1 MKERN
6 KFLTL
11 LGIFVYV
18 FLVDFDTPKVS
29 GAILEGFFM
38 LQEYIREHTLTC
50 LIPALFI
57 AGAMS
62 VTVSQASVIK
72 YFGAGAKKIISYSV
86 ASVSGTIL
94 AVCSCTI
101 LPLFAGIY
109 SRGAG
114 LGPAMA
120 FVYSGPAIN
129 ILAIVLTA
137 RVLGYQMGLAR
148 AIGAILFSVVIGLL
162 MAFIFKKDEAERQVA
177 NAPKTNFAKQK
188 GSPVKTVLFFVSMI
202 GVLLFATWAKPT
214 SDGTLFAAIYHSK
227 WYLTAFSLILVAIF
241 SFVSMDK
248 DKRLAWFEETWV
260 YAKQI
265 IPLLFVGVLVAGF
278 LLGRPGHEGII
289 PGKYIESLVGGNSFF
304 ANFFASIVG
313 AFMYFSTLTEIPILQ
328 GLIGAGM
335 GKGPALALLLSG
347 PALSL
352 PNMLVIRSVI
362 GTKKTIVY
370 VILVIIMSTIAGI
383 VFGKFIG

>member
-148 AIGAILFSVVIGLL
+148 AIGAIFFSVVIGLL

-177 NAPKTNFAKQK
+177 NFPKSNFAKQK
-188 GSPVKTVLFFVSMI
+188 SSPVKTVLFFVSMI

-214 SDGTLFAAIYHSK
+214 SEETLFAAIYHSK

-278 LLGRPGHEGII
+278 FLGRPGHEGII

>member
-214 SDGTLFAAIYHSK
+214 SEETLFAAIYHSK

-278 LLGRPGHEGII
+278 FLGRPGHEGII

-313 AFMYFSTLTEIPILQ
+313 AFMYFATLTEIPILQ

>member
-1 MKERN
+1 
-6 KFLTL
+6 
-11 LGIFVYV
+11 V

-148 AIGAILFSVVIGLL
+148 AIGAIFFSVVIGLL

-177 NAPKTNFAKQK
+177 NFPKTNFAKQK
-188 GSPVKTVLFFVSMI
+188 SSPVKTVLFFVSMI

-214 SDGTLFAAIYHSK
+214 SEETLFAAIYHSK

-265 IPLLFVGVLVAGF
+265 IPLLFIGVLVAGF

-313 AFMYFSTLTEIPILQ
+313 AFMYFATLTEIPILQ